1 MLDCK
6 TDQTQTRTFNKTKG
20 SDQGNR
26 YDDYRSKRQRV
37 GLGSLKIKRHYDQI
51 PSVNVVIHSLSSF
64 LKHTHTHTQW
74 ALQRQ
79 STVGFFK
86 LSYVTV
92 TYRFFWAI

>member
-26 YDDYRSKRQRV
+26 YDDYRSRCKEAEGGIRIV
-37 GLGSLKIKRHYDQI
+37 KNKRHYDQI
-51 PSVNVVIHSLSSF
+51 PSVKVVIHSLSSF
-64 LKHTHTHTQW
+64 LKHTQW

-86 LSYVTV
+86 LSYVTG
-92 TYRFFWAI
+92 TYRFFWAM